1 MKTKD
6 RRVAQALLPVLVG
19 YSGLGTGK
27 SACAT
32 PNPGWALL
40 GARRGSI

>member
-6 RRVAQALLPVLVG
+6 RDVAQALLPVLA
-19 YSGLGTGK
+19 SEQALGTGK

-32 PNPGWALL
+32 TKM
-40 GARRGSI
+40 ARTNRECH